1 MPLSTLTTK
10 STVCVLNYPVG
21 VVSIRE
27 AQKQMTRS
35 LLLERAL
42 ELFEEKGYAATTVDD
57 IAVAVGT
64 TRATFYA
71 HFPSKGQLMQSL
83 LERSNLMLTEA
94 DVPPLKTVV
103 ESGERT
109 QIRLWLSRKFD
120 QWAEIR
126 PYVTAAH
133 QAAASEPEIQAA
145 LDRWFDDAIGNMQ
158 AGLDLADRFE
168 PSSRRVR
175 CTLAFGELEFF
186 SRRWMRLGWTVDREV
201 SLDLMVDNWCFLLSE

>member
-1 MPLSTLTTK
+1 MEK
-10 STVCVLNYPVG
+10 G
-21 VVSIRE
+21 
-27 AQKQMTRS
+27 
-35 LLLERAL
+35 L

-71 HFPSKGQLMQSL
+71 HFPSKSHLMQAL
-83 LERSNLMLTEA
+83 LQRSNQLLTEA
-94 DVPPLKTVV
+94 DVPPLRSVV
-103 ESGERT
+103 ESGDRA
-109 QIRLWLSRKFD
+109 QIRLWLTRKFD
-120 QWAEIR
+120 QWADIR

-158 AGLDLADRFE
+158 AGLDLAGRFDE
-168 PSSRRVR
+168 PSRRVR

-186 SRRWMRLGWTVDREV
+186 SRRWMRLGWTVDRET
-201 SLDLMVDNWCFLLSE
+201 SLELMVDNWCFLLTD

>member
-1 MPLSTLTTK
+1 
-10 STVCVLNYPVG
+10 
-21 VVSIRE
+21 
-27 AQKQMTRS
+27 MTRR

-42 ELFEEKGYAATTVDD
+42 ELFGEKGYAATTVDD

-83 LERSNLMLTEA
+83 LERSNRMLIEA

-103 ESGERT
+103 ESGERAR
-109 QIRLWLSRKFD
+109 IRLWLSRKFD

-145 LDRWFDDAIGNMQ
+145 LDRWFDEAIGNMQ

-168 PSSRRVR
+168 ASSRRVR